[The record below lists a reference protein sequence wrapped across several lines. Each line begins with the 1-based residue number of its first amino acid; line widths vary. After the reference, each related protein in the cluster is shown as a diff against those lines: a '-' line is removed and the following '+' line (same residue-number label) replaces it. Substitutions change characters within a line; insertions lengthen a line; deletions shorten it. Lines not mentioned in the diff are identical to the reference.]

1 MMTRRMKRTSTIAIV
16 LAIIVTIVA
25 AIVVHALLS
34 PQTAYA
40 MARLLDP
47 NEVDKPFIV
56 RQENVYDQAVNNNG
70 TCNFNRNDW
79 EQFDKA
85 GLKTDE
91 EKLEFILQPVHK
103 ELLEQAVQ
111 EYRDGKIKTLLEFAN
126 RDPVNDTLR
135 TVEYEDYIPGL
146 SHAEAV
152 YAAGLWPSNGKFQF
166 QNYINT
172 SEPMQKWSEMLIKKF
187 AEYEDGGRQI
197 YDSMLETLWSVYDRA
212 EGNWWI
218 EKDLKYTSMMHQ
230 KYNGI
235 AEGFPLLINEE
246 TQWEG
251 GHFLCFELDG
261 KTVKYRIECGYQ
273 PCDVPHWDPDPPSET
288 TTTTAIT
295 TSTPDETT
303 TTTVTTTLQPKNWP
317 DTPEP
322 NPDGQGSQDSQ
333 MTQPSPEPNPDDYRT
348 TTTRKTTTT
357 TSDPSPITH
366 PTTNPPATTTGPN
379 TNTTYPATTQVP
391 LDPDTNPQPTETGGN
406 QPNDGNDGDIAP
418 PF

>member
-1 MMTRRMKRTSTIAIV
+1 MMTRRIKRTSAIAIV
-16 LAIIVTIVA
+16 LALIVTIGA
-25 AIVVHALLS
+25 AIVTYALLS

-47 NEVDKPFIV
+47 NKVDRPFIV
-56 RQENVYDQAVNNNG
+56 RQENVYDQAVNNKG
-70 TCNFNRNDW
+70 ICNFNRNDW

-172 SEPMQKWSEMLIKKF
+172 SEPMQNWSVMLIKKF

-273 PCDVPHWDPDPPSET
+273 PCDIPPWKPDPPSET
-288 TTTTAIT
+288 TTTTTTAVT

-322 NPDGQGSQDSQ
+322 NTDGQGSQDSQ
-333 MTQPSPEPNPDDYRT
+333 MTDPTPEPNPDDYATTTTKATTTRRT
-348 TTTRKTTTT
+348 TTTTRPPVTTHPPVTTTA
-357 TSDPSPITH
+357 P
-366 PTTNPPATTTGPN
+366 
-379 TNTTYPATTQVP
+379 P
-391 LDPDTNPQPTETGGN
+391 LDSEVDVNPQPTETGGY
-406 QPNDGNDGDIAP
+406 QPNDGNDGDMTP
-418 PF
+418 PS